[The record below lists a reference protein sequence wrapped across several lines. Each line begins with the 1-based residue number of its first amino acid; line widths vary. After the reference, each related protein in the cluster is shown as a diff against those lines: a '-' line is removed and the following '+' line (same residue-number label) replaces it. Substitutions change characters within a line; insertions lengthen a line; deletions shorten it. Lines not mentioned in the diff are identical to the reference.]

1 MELLGH
7 TFFIFFNQETGGVN
21 VIYKRRAGG
30 YGVLDPGQLESTFA

>member
-7 TFFIFFNQETGGVN
+7 SFFIFFNQAIGGIN

-30 YGVLDPGQLESTFA
+30 YGVLNPLVE